1 MKWHIAHR
9 HDIPT
14 AFDALAK
21 DYQTKLVGLE
31 DENTRLKQ
39 KLDRVEGEL
48 VETKLKLCDEVVARA
63 SDQAMIK
70 RLWKSFNIAV
80 MALALRDILIKEKLN
95 MQLKNPFE

>member
-9 HDIPT
+9 HEIPT
-14 AFDALAK
+14 AFDALAS
-21 DYQTKLVGLE
+21 DYQNKIVGLQ

-48 VETKLKLCDEVVARA
+48 VETKLKLDGEVVARA
-63 SDQAMIK
+63 VDQAKIK
-70 RLWKSFNIAV
+70 RLWESFNIAV

-95 MQLKNPFE
+95 IQLKNPFE